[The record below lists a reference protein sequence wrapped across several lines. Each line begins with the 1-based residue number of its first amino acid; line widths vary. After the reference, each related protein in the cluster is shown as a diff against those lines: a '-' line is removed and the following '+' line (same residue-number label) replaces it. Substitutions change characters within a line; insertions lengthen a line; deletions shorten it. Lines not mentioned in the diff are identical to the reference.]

1 MSSTKSPTM
10 AETAF
15 VLKKIYFSPGKL
27 KSDMAKGII
36 FKTVN
41 NNGEY
46 SCEDI
51 GISTSDWYELLKDD
65 NAKPYIDALLC
76 FLREPKHTGSC
87 KNVSKKYG
95 YPAQHFNSKITN
107 FSKWVQKK
115 LNRFQIK
122 GTDDKDIYWCITM
135 KKGWESEQGF
145 LWQMRDELV
154 KALQRYLMKELIQ
167 DYRTREPFNGHDEEY
182 KWALLDK
189 AEGKDVQGI
198 ISCLR
203 GQNVVY
209 NAQVDGILKTL
220 WETKPNELTTC
231 IDNLLDETRALIPR
245 IGGFRDEMRDIC
257 PSEWKSCAN
266 DERTASAILTC
277 RYPNEYTFY
286 KSEVYQVICKY
297 FGFEYREAYLKFAH
311 FTEII
316 NDFVADFGEEI
327 QQIMMPQIGKYKNKP
342 LNLAVQTLF
351 WCMKEE
357 MKATTQSNYNLQEA
371 MPENKYQEYIDL
383 LETNKNLILTGA
395 PGTGKTYLAK
405 EIARKI
411 IENDFLIRRYYTS
424 YSDEFTNFVQ
434 FHPSYDYVDFVEGL
448 RPQKNDGQ
456 IGFERVDGTFKMFC
470 KRAVMYPL
478 AFTHKESNTIHSF
491 SVFPEIIMHDFANE
505 ISPGISVRCED
516 EFDIKVRYQKQKEI
530 LYYIK
535 EGKEIVYSDRAI
547 LSIFMYLLQHN
558 ISSLYGYD
566 CDSKKFKMLVHN
578 AAKHSRP
585 HVLLSNGDMG
595 TWIETYS
602 ILDDKDED
610 DICANRIYYIALIER
625 MLQYAQ
631 KRYVPLYNKFVFI
644 IDEINR
650 GEISKIFGE
659 LFFSIDPGYR
669 GEKGRVN
676 TQYQNMIEEGDVFK
690 EGFYVPENVYIIGTM
705 NDIDR
710 SVESMDFAMRRRFT
724 WKEVTPADTE
734 YMLDTL
740 DCAAEAKATMNR
752 LNKVIE
758 ETEGLGAA
766 YMIGPAY
773 FLKLGEHGG
782 DFDKLWKTN
791 IEPLLKEYLRGFR
804 KTKDILEKF
813 SMAYFNQIDED

>member
-1 MSSTKSPTM
+1 MSHDITKR
-10 AETAF
+10 E
-15 VLKKIYFSPGKL
+15 
-27 KSDMAKGII
+27 MAKEII
-36 FKTVN
+36 IKTAN
-41 NNGEY
+41 NNGKY
-46 SCEDI
+46 SCGDI
-51 GISTSDWYELLKDD
+51 GVSTSDWYELLKDD
-65 NAKPYIDALLC
+65 NAKPYIETLLC

-122 GTDDKDIYWCITM
+122 GTDDKDTYWCITM

-154 KALQRYLMKELIQ
+154 KALQRYLMTGLIQ
-167 DYRTREPFNGHDEEY
+167 DYRTREAFNGHDEEY

-297 FGFEYREAYLKFAH
+297 FGFEYREAYFKFAH
-311 FTEII
+311 FIEII
-316 NDFVADFGEEI
+316 NGFVADFGEEI
-327 QQIMMPQIGKYKNKP
+327 QQIMMPQISKYKNRP

-357 MKATTQSNYNLQEA
+357 MKTTTQSNYNLQEA
-371 MPENKYQEYIDL
+371 MTENKYQEYIDL

-395 PGTGKTYLAK
+395 PGTGKTYMAK
-405 EIARKI
+405 EITKEMGA
-411 IENDFLIRRYYTS
+411 EAG
-424 YSDEFTNFVQ
+424 FVQ
-434 FHPSYDYVDFVEGL
+434 FHPSYDYTDFVEGL
-448 RPQKNDGQ
+448 RPMKENQNGVIGFKRQDGVFKEFCKKAIFSETADEETMSDINSNPTVWKVSLEGTGDNPTRKDCMDNGYIRIGWQQYGDIDDFNDYDNYYDGGKNPLRAFQNGMQ
-456 IGFERVDGTFKMFC
+456 IGDLVVSCYTAKEIDAVGVVTGDYEYRVEGGD
-470 KRAVMYPL
+470 YPRYR
-478 AFTHKESNTIHSF
+478 
-491 SVFPEIIMHDFANE
+491 
-505 ISPGISVRCED
+505 SVRWLVKNIRENIV
-516 EFDIKVRYQKQKEI
+516 EQNKGKTFTLPTVYKAKITAEAALKIVQK
-530 LYYIK
+530 YV
-535 EGKEIVYSDRAI
+535 GV
-547 LSIFMYLLQHN
+547 
-558 ISSLYGYD
+558 
-566 CDSKKFKMLVHN
+566 SKKVVKQ
-578 AAKHSRP
+578 
-585 HVLLSNGDMG
+585 
-595 TWIETYS
+595 
-602 ILDDKDED
+602 DKF
-610 DICANRIYYIALIER
+610 I
-625 MLQYAQ
+625 
-631 KRYVPLYNKFVFI
+631 FI

-734 YMLDTL
+734 DMLDTL
-740 DCAAEAKATMNR
+740 DCASEAKATMNR
-752 LNKVIE
+752 LNKAIE

-766 YMIGPAY
+766 YLIGPAY
-773 FLKLGEHGG
+773 FLKLGENSG
-782 DFDKLWKTN
+782 DFDKLWKMN

-804 KTKDILEKF
+804 KTKDILDKF
-813 SMAYFNQIDED
+813 SKAYFNKIDED